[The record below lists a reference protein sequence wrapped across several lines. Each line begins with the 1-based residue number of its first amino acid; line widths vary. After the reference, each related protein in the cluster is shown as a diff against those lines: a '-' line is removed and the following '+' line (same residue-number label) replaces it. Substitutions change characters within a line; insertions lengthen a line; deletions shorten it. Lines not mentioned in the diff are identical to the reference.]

1 MNKGNTEIEAKYY
14 VRDFESLRSIL
25 RSLGAKRIG
34 ERIFERNWRFDTPDR
49 TLTQRGEVL
58 RIRKDLRCR
67 LTYKRPIQ
75 GTLERM
81 EIEIEVDDWSKTK
94 MFLEA
99 IGYEV
104 FFIYE
109 KYRETYEVDDTEVV
123 LDEVPY
129 GHFVEIEGPS
139 VESIRRIS
147 AELHLEWD
155 YRLSVTYLS
164 IFKQM
169 QKEFHLPFR
178 DATFEAFSQFRQVL
192 PKELNLKDG
201 FLDDPSS
208 EGSS

>member
-109 KYRETYEVDDTEVV
+109 KYRETFEVGDTEVV

-147 AELHLEWD
+147 DELHLEWD
-155 YRLSVTYLS
+155 YRLSATYLS
-164 IFKQM
+164 IFRQM

-178 DATFEAFSQFRQVL
+178 DATFEAFSRFRQVL
-192 PKELNLKDG
+192 PEELNLKDG
-201 FLDDPSS
+201 FLNDSS
-208 EGSS
+208 AERTL